1 MASADPTR
9 LVELA
14 AVSAVHGN
22 LFYAKHLFHRAFVW
36 SGICYRLLVD
46 SNHSAGIASGCH
58 AADYIHLACF
68 IRENVL
74 VNTQKAPLAAVAPG
88 HRYGLLQAFTYGR
101 AGASSSRDD

>member
-22 LFYAKHLFHRAFVW
+22 LFYAKHLFHRVFVW

-46 SNHSAGIASGCH
+46 SNHSAGIASGGH
-58 AADYIHLACF
+58 AFHSQRAHILRVC
-68 IRENVL
+68 R
-74 VNTQKAPLAAVAPG
+74 KATGNQLNE
-88 HRYGLLQAFTYGR
+88 RRGLG
-101 AGASSSRDD
+101 